1 MKLKRTDRHICL
13 KCSEELIE
21 LSLELLHAVNKPSKE
36 NAGKIRDEIG
46 DVEKYISLVKDCLD
60 GKS

>member
-1 MKLKRTDRHICL
+1 MKLKRTDRHIFL

-36 NAGKIRDEIG
+36 NSGKIRDEIG